1 MNVDARTARRGRK
14 AALAVLAGVAVPAL
28 ALTGCSSTPLGAG
41 GGSPAAGET
50 AVVGLAGSFLTN
62 PFQVVLVDGIGTD
75 AESIGLDLLPA
86 TNADADPAQQITDI
100 QNLLSQNVNGLI
112 VIPVDSD
119 AVVPGIEQANSQ
131 NVPVVTVD
139 VAPNGGDVYMVVR
152 ADNYYMGKAACE
164 SMGEAIGG
172 AGTVLNLQGDL
183 ASVNGLDR
191 SDGFTDC
198 MTEQFPD
205 VEVISRPTNW
215 VAQEAADAA
224 QAVASTTDLAG
235 IFMASDTVMGP
246 SIAQVLQ
253 TQNKWTKSDAPDHI
267 YLAAIDGGSDALQFV
282 RDGYFDAVV
291 SQPADLYSQYATQ
304 YIKDAIDGKTYEE
317 GPTDHDSEIV
327 ADENG
332 ILEDLLPSPV
342 VTLEN
347 VDDPALWGNSQG

>member
-1 MNVDARTARRGRK
+1 MDHVRRHRPRRILPVLLATALVP
-14 AALAVLAGVAVPAL
+14 AALA
-28 ALTGCSSTPLGAG
+28 GCSSTPLGAG
-41 GGSPAAGET
+41 GGAPASGEAAT
-50 AVVGLAGSFLTN
+50 VGLAGSFLTN

-75 AESIGLDLLPA
+75 AEKIGLNLLPA

-112 VIPVDSD
+112 VVPVDSS
-119 AVVPGIEQANSQ
+119 AVIPGIEQANNQSI
-131 NVPVVTVD
+131 PVVTVD

-152 ADNYYMGKAACE
+152 ADNYYMGQAACE
-164 SMGEAIGG
+164 AMGEAIGG

-198 MTEQFPD
+198 MTQKFPD

-215 VAQEAADAA
+215 VAQEATDAA

-253 TQNKWTKSDAPDHI
+253 TQGKWTTSDDPNHI
-267 YLAAIDGGSDALQFV
+267 FLAAIDGGSDALQFV

-291 SQPADLYSQYATQ
+291 SQPADLYSKYSTQ

-327 ADENG
+327 RDENG

-342 VTLEN
+342 VTKDN
-347 VDDPALWGNSQG
+347 VDDPALWGNSQN